1 VVTLEPISS
10 FETLQKSIRY
20 DFYTRRW
27 FHYLI
32 GSGRIQDVFRRDLA
46 IHVKSCATYRNWS
59 RAADAVFLGTFV
71 LAALSWVSRNPFLF
85 LFAGGLFIAFQAIA
99 YLQKQRL
106 IFLASLVLKNHFSPE
121 DFRMMSLFQIAEQ
134 LSRRYGVLSLVDA
147 ISMSDN
153 CLRKLFL
160 AGYLLPWP
168 DVGRSLL
175 IFCLV
180 YLSCKYALNTAVVYE
195 GIRLRQQRPLSPRLA
210 G

>member
-1 VVTLEPISS
+1 MVTLEPISS

-20 DFYTRRW
+20 DFYTGRW
-27 FHYLI
+27 FHYLF

-46 IHVKSCATYRNWS
+46 THAKPYATYRNWS
-59 RAADAVFLGTFV
+59 RAADAVFLGAIVF
-71 LAALSWVSRNPFLF
+71 AALSWVTRNPFPF
-85 LFAGGLFIAFQAIA
+85 LLAVGLFIAFQYIG

-106 IFLASLVLKNHFSPE
+106 VFLASLLLKNHFSPE

-134 LSRRYGVLSLVDA
+134 LSRRYGILSLVDA

-168 DVGRSLL
+168 DVGRSILV
-175 IFCLV
+175 FCVV
-180 YLSCKYALNTAVVYE
+180 YLSCKYGLNTAVVYE
-195 GIRLRQQRPLSPRLA
+195 GIRLRQQRPLSPHLA